1 MCNNPGSSVL
11 VSGNGRF
18 CNKHPDADPTIDW
31 PRKENRDMWHCQLP
45 IRPTGGAQARPARR
59 QVVQDV
65 QQDDEEV
72 EEVEAEAE
80 VEVEAE
86 AEVDNEPEPEPAG
99 QHGLQG
105 PPGPRGLQ
113 GEPGPRG
120 LQGQPGQGEPGP
132 RGLQG
137 EPGPRGLQG
146 EPGPRGLQGEPGQPG
161 PRGLQGEPGQPGPR
175 GLQGEP
181 GQGEPGPR
189 GLQGEP
195 GPRGLQGEPGQPG
208 PRGLQGE
215 PGQPGPRGLQ
225 GEPGQSGPP
234 GLEVKLRQQSSQQH
248 NMLMA
253 KQDALDERLTKHIE
267 SSSSQNYDAFT
278 AIKSV
283 TDTAIKRVETS
294 VNDLV
299 GSLNVRLDAYDI
311 LLADMQTQNALL
323 KNQLADMQTQ
333 NALLKNQLADM
344 QTVVSNHHSVLEPM
358 TQLVNDLKQEV
369 FGPEE

>member
-1 MCNNPGSSVL
+1 MSKIWCCVNPDGPQKCIGKNRNGLMCSKPGSSVL

-18 CNKHPDADPTIDW
+18 CHLHPDADPAIDW
-31 PRKENRDMWHCQLP
+31 PMIDNRDMWKLQLA
-45 IRPTGGAQARPARR
+45 IRPTGGAQVRPARR

-72 EEVEAEAE
+72 EQAEPE
-80 VEVEAE
+80 PD
-86 AEVDNEPEPEPAG
+86 VDNEPEPEVEPAG
-99 QHGLQG
+99 QHGLRGPPGPQG
-105 PPGPRGLQ
+105 PPGQ
-113 GEPGPRG
+113 
-120 LQGQPGQGEPGP
+120 
-132 RGLQG
+132 
-137 EPGPRGLQG
+137 
-146 EPGPRGLQGEPGQPG
+146 GQPG
-161 PRGLQGEPGQPGPR
+161 PRGLQGEQGQPGPR
-175 GLQGEP
+175 GLQGE
-181 GQGEPGPR
+181 Q
-189 GLQGEP
+189 
-195 GPRGLQGEPGQPG
+195 GQPG

-215 PGQPGPRGLQ
+215 QGQPGPRGLQ
-225 GEPGQSGPP
+225 GESGLP

-253 KQDALDERLTKHIE
+253 QHEALDERLTKHIE

-333 NALLKNQLADM
+333 NALLKNQLAD
-344 QTVVSNHHSVLEPM
+344 
-358 TQLVNDLKQEV
+358 
-369 FGPEE
+369 